1 MNDLDILVEMF
12 AKAGKP
18 VVEKKS
24 RTKPQSI
31 DYQPIVLDINWMND
45 YNKAT
50 APEARKRLRKAAQTV
65 GGRNIANLPEVVNA
79 LNGLLEG
86 QIDHSNHVETVA
98 KLEIIR
104 TLHNLLGSP
113 SGGGAEGTKGY
124 LFEVFMQEVFGGKVE
139 TDTKGN
145 IVDVIF
151 ERTPVSLK
159 FIKKGSDIEG
169 SSDLLKSQLQDER
182 LEVVDYIIGEK
193 DFQNKTVEFYS
204 FPISRE
210 YARRITDGKKRFRIK
225 KSEAPDVNTIGTLD
239 FSSAE
244 AVTRKIFEDLD
255 NRFRRLFSELQ
266 QLNAAADTLRTD
278 VSTQKAG
285 RGSAQ
290 ATAKGK
296 VTRKAGDVRK
306 ASQEA

>member
-1 MNDLDILVEMF
+1 MSDLDLLVEMF
-12 AKAGKP
+12 AKVGKP
-18 VVEKKS
+18 VVEKKT
-24 RTKPQSI
+24 RKPSPI
-31 DYQPIVLDINWMND
+31 DYQPIVMDINWLND
-45 YNKAT
+45 YKEAT

-65 GGRNIANLPEVVNA
+65 GGRSIANLPEVINA

-86 QIDHSNHVETVA
+86 QVDDSNHVETIA

-104 TLHNLLGSP
+104 TLHNLLGSS
-113 SGGGAEGTKGY
+113 SGGGSEGVKGY
-124 LFEVFMQEVFGGKVE
+124 LFEVFMQEVFGGKIV

-169 SSDLLKSQLQDER
+169 SSNLLKTQLEDER
-182 LEVVDYIIGEK
+182 LQQVDYIIGEK
-193 DFQNKTVEFYS
+193 DFQNKTVEFYR
-204 FPISRE
+204 FTISRE
-210 YARRITDGKKRFRIK
+210 YAQKITDGKRFKIKR
-225 KSEAPDVNTIGTLD
+225 SQLPDLVSMGTLD
-239 FSSAE
+239 FSNAE
-244 AVTRKIFEDLD
+244 AVTRKIFENLD
-255 NRFRRLFSELQ
+255 NRFKRLFSELQ
-266 QLNAAADTLRTD
+266 QLNAAADALRTD

-290 ATAKGK
+290 AKAKGK

-306 ASQEA
+306 ASKEA